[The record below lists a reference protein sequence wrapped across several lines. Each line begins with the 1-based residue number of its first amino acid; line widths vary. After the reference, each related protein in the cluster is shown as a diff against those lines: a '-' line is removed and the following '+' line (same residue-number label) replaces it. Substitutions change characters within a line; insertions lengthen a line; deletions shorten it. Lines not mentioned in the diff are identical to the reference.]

1 MKLLLR
7 AKNWQ
12 MFSLIT
18 PGYFLLN
25 FTIEF
30 NPNLTIALKS
40 IGFVLYFFWI
50 LIVGHGLHDYLPPR
64 VNLNYD
70 FFVINFFI
78 WTLSYIA
85 ILIISDGKG
94 MTFHG
99 YTALAFLYV
108 FFAFFYCIV
117 YAAKTLKSIEKA
129 DKVDTGEF
137 IGDFFLI
144 LFLPIGIW
152 FLQPRINKIVN
163 DDEQIKNQ

>member
-12 MFSLIT
+12 MFSLIIL
-18 PGYFLLN
+18 GYFLLN

-30 NPNLTIALKS
+30 NPNLTVALKS
-40 IGFVLYFFWI
+40 IGFVLCFFWI
-50 LIVGHGLHDYLPPR
+50 LIVGHGLHDYLPKK

-78 WTLSYIA
+78 WIASYIA

-99 YTALAFLYV
+99 FAALAFIYV

-117 YAAKTLKSIEKA
+117 YTAKTLKSIEKC
-129 DKVDTGEF
+129 DKVETSEF
-137 IGDFFLI
+137 IGYIFL
-144 LFLPIGIW
+144 L
-152 FLQPRINKIVN
+152 N
-163 DDEQIKNQ
+163 